1 MSLSSGGAMFQH
13 GEVRLP
19 AVLFLLV
26 VLAIS
31 WLVWS
36 GLFKPLLL
44 GLGVFSC
51 VLSVYMAN
59 RMGFFRHQALMHIL
73 PRLPA
78 YWLWLLRE
86 IVSSSLAVAKLIL
99 TPSLPEDP
107 VLVEVE
113 AESLS
118 EVGQVIL
125 GNSITLSPGTVTLDV
140 YQGQMLVHC
149 LTRESALALQGGEA
163 NRRAARLERD

>member
-1 MSLSSGGAMFQH
+1 MSLSSGGPMFQH
-13 GEVRLP
+13 GEARLP
-19 AVLFLLV
+19 AVLFLLF

-36 GLFKPLLL
+36 GLYKPLLL
-44 GLGVFSC
+44 GLGAFSC

-59 RMGFFRHQALMHIL
+59 RMGFFRHQALMHLL

-78 YWLWLLRE
+78 YWLWVLRE
-86 IVSSSLAVAKLIL
+86 IVSSSLNVAKLIL
-99 TPSLPEDP
+99 TPSLPLDP

-113 AESLS
+113 AEPKS
-118 EVGQVIL
+118 EVGQVIF

-140 YQGQMLVHC
+140 HEGRVLVHC
-149 LTRESALALQGGEA
+149 LTRQSALDLQAGES
-163 NRRAARLERD
+163 NRRAALLERD